1 VIVDL
6 IDGTYELFRYH
17 FAMGKDGSRTAATRG
32 VLGGVLAMLDRGTTH
47 VGVATD
53 HVIESFRNNLWPGY
67 KTSAGMPEELLVQ
80 FPLIE
85 EALAALGVTV
95 WPMVDVEADDALAS
109 AAAALR
115 DEADVEQVKIHTVD
129 KDLSQCVVDS
139 LVVQVDRRKDLI
151 LDEAGVI
158 QKYGVAPES
167 IPDWLALVGDSA
179 DGFPGISGWGK
190 ATASSVLGR
199 YRHLEDIPVDG
210 LQWDVRVRGQV
221 ALARTLVE
229 NLKLVLLFRDLA
241 TLRTEPPVVES
252 ADELRWNGPTPE
264 FAAVCERVGA
274 PNFVAR
280 AEALASR

>member
-1 VIVDL
+1 
-6 IDGTYELFRYH
+6 
-17 FAMGKDGSRTAATRG
+17 

-67 KTSAGMPEELLVQ
+67 KTSAGMPEELLAQ

-85 EALAALGVTV
+85 EALVALGVTV

-115 DEADVEQVKIHTVD
+115 DEEDVEQVRIHTVD
-129 KDLSQCVVDS
+129 KDLSQCVVGAQ
-139 LVVQVDRRKDLI
+139 VVQVDRRKDVV

-179 DGFPGISGWGK
+179 DGFPGIAGWGK
-190 ATASSVLGR
+190 ATASSVLAR
-199 YRHLEDIPVDG
+199 YPHLEEIPVDG
-210 LQWDVRVRGQV
+210 LKWDVRVRGQV

-241 TLRTEPPVVES
+241 TLRTEPPVVGS
-252 ADELRWNGPTPE
+252 ADELRWNGPKPE
-264 FAAVCERVGA
+264 FVAVCERVGA

>member
-53 HVIESFRNNLWPGY
+53 HVIESFRNNLWSGY
-67 KTSAGMPEELLVQ
+67 KTSAGMPEELLSQ

-85 EALAALGVTV
+85 EALVALGVTV

-115 DEADVEQVKIHTVD
+115 DQPEVTQVRIHTVD
-129 KDLSQCVVDS
+129 KDLSQCVVGS
-139 LVVQVDRRKDLI
+139 KVVQVDRRKEI
-151 LDEAGVI
+151 VLDDAGVVA
-158 QKYGVAPES
+158 KYGVEPES

-179 DGFPGISGWGK
+179 DGFPGIAGWGK
-190 ATASSVLGR
+190 ATASAVLAR
-199 YRHLEDIPVDG
+199 YRHLEEIPVDG
-210 LQWDVRVRGQV
+210 LKWDLRVRGQV
-221 ALARTLVE
+221 ALAKTLVE

-241 TLRTEPPVVES
+241 TLRTEPRVVEN

>member
-1 VIVDL
+1 MIVDL

-47 VGVATD
+47 IGVATD
-53 HVIESFRNNLWPGY
+53 HVIESFRNDLWPGY
-67 KTSAGMPEELLVQ
+67 KTSAGMPEELLAQ

-85 EALAALGVTV
+85 EALVALGVRV

-115 DEADVEQVKIHTVD
+115 DQADVEQVRIHTVD

-139 LVVQVDRRKDLI
+139 KVVQVDRRKDLI

-190 ATASSVLGR
+190 ATASAVLAR
-199 YRHLEDIPVDG
+199 YPHLEEIPVDG

-252 ADELRWNGPTPE
+252 ADELCWTGPRLE
-264 FAAVCERVGA
+264 FASVCERVGA
-274 PNFVAR
+274 PNFVPR

>member
-32 VLGGVLAMLDRGTTH
+32 VLGGVLSMLDRGTTH
-47 VGVATD
+47 IGVATD
-53 HVIESFRNNLWPGY
+53 HVIESFRNNLWSGY
-67 KTSAGMPEELLVQ
+67 KTSAGMPEELLSQ

-85 EALAALGVTV
+85 EALVALGVAV

-115 DEADVEQVKIHTVD
+115 DQADVDQVRIHTVD
-129 KDLSQCVVDS
+129 KDLSQCVVGS
-139 LVVQVDRRKDLI
+139 RVVQVDRRKDVV

-158 QKYGVAPES
+158 QKYGIAPES

-179 DGFPGISGWGK
+179 DGFPGIAGWGK

-199 YRHLEDIPVDG
+199 YRHLEEIPVDG
-210 LQWDVRVRGQV
+210 LKWDVRVRGQV
-221 ALARTLVE
+221 ALAKTLVE

-241 TLRTEPPVVES
+241 TLRTEPPVVGS
-252 ADELRWNGPTPE
+252 ANSLRWTGPLPE
-264 FAAVCERVGA
+264 FEAVCERVRA

-280 AEALASR
+280 AHALASR

>member
-1 VIVDL
+1 MIVDL

-67 KTSAGMPEELLVQ
+67 KTSAGMPEELLSQ

-85 EALAALGVTV
+85 EALVALGVTV

-115 DEADVEQVKIHTVD
+115 DEGDVEQVRIHTVD
-129 KDLSQCVVDS
+129 KDLSQCVVGAK
-139 LVVQVDRRKDLI
+139 VVQVDRRKDVT

-190 ATASSVLGR
+190 ATASSVLAR

-252 ADELRWNGPTPE
+252 ADALHWTGPLPE

>member
-53 HVIESFRNNLWPGY
+53 HVIESFRNNLWSGY
-67 KTSAGMPEELLVQ
+67 KTSAGMPEELLAQ

-85 EALAALGVTV
+85 EALVALGVTV

-115 DEADVEQVKIHTVD
+115 DEADVEQVRIHTVD

-139 LVVQVDRRKDLI
+139 KVVQVDRRKDLI

-241 TLRTEPPVVES
+241 TLRTEPPVVAS
-252 ADELRWNGPTPE
+252 ADELRWTGPTPE
-264 FAAVCERVGA
+264 FAVVCERVSA